1 MSEESRLPEE
11 APASPWEGLR
21 SAREARGLSVQEVS
35 AHLKLAPRQIE
46 AIERGDLSALPG
58 AAFARGFV
66 RNYARFLG
74 LDAAPMLAQMETPAA
89 LPPAEI
95 ASRMTTPSLGRM
107 PSPGDG
113 RYSALPAALVVLLI
127 VVVLGAGWYFRWFEG
142 QQEALLLSA
151 DGSSMLVE
159 EAPLLPEASLPAVP
173 LAPALP
179 EASPAA
185 PVNAVAAPAMVS
197 APVEAPVVP
206 AVSAPIAR
214 PVMAGGARLVF
225 EFAGESWVEVRD
237 ASGRLIFSR
246 LNQAGSSQEVQ
257 GTPPLE
263 LVVGNAPLVSLSW
276 RGKAVDLA
284 PATRGE
290 VARIKLQ

>member
-1 MSEESRLPEE
+1 MSEESRQPEE

-35 AHLKLAPRQIE
+35 AHLKLAPRQID

-74 LDAAPMLAQMETPAA
+74 VDAAPMLAQMESPAA

-113 RYSALPAALVVLLI
+113 RYSSLPAALVVLLI
-127 VVVLGAGWYFRWFEG
+127 VMVLGAGWYFRWFEG
-142 QQEALLLSA
+142 RQDALLFSA
-151 DGSSMLVE
+151 ESSAMVVE
-159 EAPLLPEASLPAVP
+159 EAPLLPEASLPVAPAVSDVP
-173 LAPALP
+173 AAQPPALASPVLAPEMA
-179 EASPAA
+179 
-185 PVNAVAAPAMVS
+185 S
-197 APVEAPVVP
+197 APVAPLVALPPVASAPV
-206 AVSAPIAR
+206 A
-214 PVMAGGARLVF
+214 AGSRLVF
-225 EFAGESWVEVRD
+225 EFLGESWVEVRD
-237 ASGRLIFSR
+237 VSGRLIFSR
-246 LNQAGSSQEVQ
+246 LNQAGSTQEVQ

-263 LVVGNAPLVSLSW
+263 LVVGNAPLVRLSW
-276 RGKAVDLA
+276 RGKNVDLA

>member
-1 MSEESRLPEE
+1 VSEESRLPEE

-35 AHLKLAPRQIE
+35 AHLKLAPRQID

-74 LDAAPMLAQMETPAA
+74 VDAAPMLAQMESPAV

-113 RYSALPAALVVLLI
+113 RYSSLPAALVVLLI
-127 VVVLGAGWYFRWFEG
+127 VMVLGAGWYFRWFEG
-142 QQEALLLSA
+142 RQDALLFSA
-151 DGSSMLVE
+151 ESSAMVVE
-159 EAPLLPEASLPAVP
+159 EAPLLPEASLPVAPAASDVPAAQP
-173 LAPALP
+173 LAL
-179 EASPAA
+179 ASPVLA
-185 PVNAVAAPAMVS
+185 PEMAS
-197 APVEAPVVP
+197 APVATVSLPSVASAPV
-206 AVSAPIAR
+206 AA
-214 PVMAGGARLVF
+214 GARLVF
-225 EFAGESWVEVRD
+225 EFSGESWVEVRD
-237 ASGRLIFSR
+237 VSGRLIFSR
-246 LNQAGSSQEVQ
+246 LNQAGSTQEVQ

-263 LVVGNAPLVSLSW
+263 LVVGNAPLVRLSW
-276 RGKAVDLA
+276 RGKAVDLVQ
-284 PATRGE
+284 ATRGE